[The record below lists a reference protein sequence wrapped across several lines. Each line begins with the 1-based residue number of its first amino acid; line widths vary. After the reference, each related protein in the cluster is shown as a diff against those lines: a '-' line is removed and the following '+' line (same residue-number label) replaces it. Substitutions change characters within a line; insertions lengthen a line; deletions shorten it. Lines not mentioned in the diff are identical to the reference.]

1 MPFPQ
6 DNSRDEA
13 NAAIAE
19 AFRLIGQSNERPQHF
34 AQFDKSKTE
43 RQEASDLAEA
53 RSLESIKRSSLGR
66 QLSRG
71 LVGVLALGSMGVAV
85 LAWQSSQ
92 DQVSPET
99 IATSSVSIKKQ
110 ETSTKPTNNS
120 LETAIKTSTAPFEP
134 LLPATPQASP
144 ISPVTATVAPE
155 MEQQVQMI
163 AHELA
168 NVEQGIDQLKAAQ
181 AQMVRGNT
189 DLADHLKA
197 THEIT
202 LRTAELIED
211 LKAAEAQM
219 ARDNS
224 KLAEQLKETQD
235 RMANMAELI
244 KGGQEQLARR
254 VASEQKQRPRMPP
267 ATPLANANPARR
279 PLTPPPSALVR
290 VQAQDPRAN
299 Q

>member
-6 DNSRDEA
+6 DNSRDES

-19 AFRLIGQSNERPQHF
+19 AFRLIGQSNEGPGNFAKFDRPT
-34 AQFDKSKTE
+34 AES
-43 RQEASDLAEA
+43 REAGDLAEA
-53 RSLESIKRSSLGR
+53 LSFDSIKNSSNSS

-71 LVGVLALGSMGVAV
+71 LVGVLVLGSLGVTLLV
-85 LAWQSSQ
+85 WQIRGHF
-92 DQVSPET
+92 SPET
-99 IATSSVSIKKQ
+99 TVTSSVSIRKQ

-120 LETAIKTSTAPFEP
+120 PETDTKANIPPFEP
-134 LLPATPQASP
+134 MLPAKLQAPP
-144 ISPVTATVAPE
+144 IVATMAPE
-155 MEQQVQMI
+155 MERQIQIM

-168 NVEQGIDQLKAAQ
+168 NVEQGIEELKAAQ
-181 AQMVRGNT
+181 AQMASGNAE
-189 DLADHLKA
+189 LVNQQKA
-197 THEIT
+197 TQELT
-202 LRTAELIED
+202 LRTAELIKD

-219 ARDNS
+219 ARDNG
-224 KLAEQLKETQD
+224 KLSEQLKETQD

-254 VASEQKQRPRMPP
+254 VAFEQKQRPKVPP

-279 PLTPPPSALVR
+279 QLAPPPSAVVR
-290 VQAQDPRAN
+290 LQAQDAKAN

>member
-19 AFRLIGQSNERPQHF
+19 AFRLIGQSNERPQNF

-43 RQEASDLAEA
+43 RQEGSDLAEA

-71 LVGVLALGSMGVAV
+71 LVGVLALGSVGVAV
-85 LAWQSSQ
+85 LAWQSSEG
-92 DQVSPET
+92 QVSPET

-110 ETSTKPTNNS
+110 ETSTTPTN
-120 LETAIKTSTAPFEP
+120 LETAIKTNTAPIEP
-134 LLPATPQASP
+134 PLPATPQASP

-163 AHELA
+163 AQELA

-235 RMANMAELI
+235 RMANMVELI

-254 VASEQKQRPRMPP
+254 VVSEQKQRPRMPP
-267 ATPLANANPARR
+267 ATPLANANPAPR

-290 VQAQDPRAN
+290 GQARDPRAN